1 MDRVL
6 MNFARNAP
14 ASVATLMEAER
25 QLGVRLPLEYT
36 EFLKKTDGGEGFI
49 GSTAYV
55 ILWPLSELGVMNQ
68 AYEIQKYVPGLLIFG
83 SDGGG
88 EMFGFDTRSS
98 QWAIVRVPFV
108 GMTWDLAQT
117 LGTTFNEFLERLCEI
132 GPVGNSSRQRT
143 LCATDRGG
151 REVFET
157 TPIILGGSPTD
168 PANKTV
174 LTRADHIKAVV
185 YWNKV
190 IKQLR
195 DQRKGTWEGQG
206 SSP

>member
-1 MDRVL
+1 
-6 MNFARNAP
+6 MNFTWNAP
-14 ASVATLMEAER
+14 ASVATLAEAER
-25 QLGVRLPLEYT
+25 RLGVRIAVEYT

-49 GSTAYV
+49 GKTAYV
-55 ILWPLSELGVMNQ
+55 ILWPLSEFAVMNQ

-83 SDGGG
+83 SDGSG

-98 QWAIVRVPFV
+98 QWAVVQVPFV
-108 GMTWDLAQT
+108 GMTWDLARAM
-117 LGTTFNEFLERLCEI
+117 GATFNEFLERLYEI
-132 GPVGNSSRQRT
+132 EPMGDSSRQRT
-143 LCATDRGG
+143 LCAADCRGK
-151 REVFET
+151 EVFEI

-190 IKQLR
+190 IKGLR
-195 DQRKGTWEGQG
+195 GQPKSMWEGQG